1 LNIEKKDVKQRRLL
15 HKSKQWVGMDILKAM
30 RVYVAIVETGSFVAA
45 ANQRDTSTAAISR
58 HVAALENHLGARLL
72 NRTTRRLSMTDVGQE
87 FFNRAQAIF
96 ADVSEAEAIAGENA
110 TKPSGQLRIS
120 APLSFGISKLSQWLP
135 GFVARYP
142 DLKLD
147 IDLSDR
153 LVDLATDGID
163 VAVRIGRQAAST
175 NVVAR
180 RLGSIP
186 LEICAAP
193 DYLNRRGTPSSPHE
207 LSEHQTTSFSYL
219 STGDNWTLTNS
230 QGRTETIRIKPSVHA
245 NNGDILRELAV
256 HGYGIILQPSFIV
269 EKDIAAGRL
278 MRILEDWRLDD
289 LNLYAIYL
297 SRKFLSAK
305 VRVFID
311 YLSEVVGS

>member
-1 LNIEKKDVKQRRLL
+1 LDVLR
-15 HKSKQWVGMDILKAM
+15 AM
-30 RVYVAIVETGSFVAA
+30 RVYVAVVEAGSFVAA
-45 ANQRDTSTAAISR
+45 ADRLDTSSAAVSR
-58 HVAALENHLGARLL
+58 HVAALEGHLGARLL

-87 FFNRAQAIF
+87 FFNRAAAIF

-110 TKPSGQLRIS
+110 TKPSGQLHIS
-120 APLSFGISKLSQWLP
+120 APLSFGISKLAQWLP

-163 VAVRIGRQAAST
+163 VAIRIGRHAAST
-175 NVVAR
+175 NVISR

-186 LEICAAP
+186 LEICASP
-193 DYLNRRGTPSSPHE
+193 DYLKRLGTPTSPQE
-207 LSEHQTTSFSYL
+207 LSKHQTMSYSYL
-219 STGDNWTLTNS
+219 STGDNWTLNNG
-230 QGRTETIRIKPSVHA
+230 QGRTETVRVRPSVHA
-245 NNGDILRELAV
+245 NNGDILRELAID
-256 HGYGIILQPSFIV
+256 GNGIILQPSFIV

-278 MRILEDWRLDD
+278 MRILADWRFDD

-311 YLSEVVGS
+311 YLGEIARS

>member
-1 LNIEKKDVKQRRLL
+1 MDVLR
-15 HKSKQWVGMDILKAM
+15 AM
-30 RVYVAIVETGSFVAA
+30 RVYVAVVETGSFVAA
-45 ANQRDTSTAAISR
+45 ADKLDTSNAAISR

-87 FFNRAQAIF
+87 FFARAQAIF
-96 ADVSEAEAIAGENA
+96 ADVSEAEAIAGENSSR
-110 TKPSGQLRIS
+110 PSGQLRIS

-175 NVVAR
+175 NIISR
-180 RLGSIP
+180 RLGSVP

-193 DYLNRRGTPSSPHE
+193 DYLKRRGTPTSPHE
-207 LSEHQTTSFSYL
+207 LSEHETTSYSYL
-219 STGDNWTLTNS
+219 ATGDSWTLTNS
-230 QGRTETIRIKPSVHA
+230 QGRTETIRIRPSVHA
-245 NNGDILRELAV
+245 NNGDILRELALQ
-256 HGYGIILQPSFIV
+256 GYGIIMQPSFIV

-278 MRILEDWRLDD
+278 VRILDNWSVEG
-289 LNLYAIYL
+289 LNLYAVYL
-297 SRKFLSAK
+297 SRKFLPAK

-311 YLSEVVGS
+311 YLSEAVRS

>member
-1 LNIEKKDVKQRRLL
+1 
-15 HKSKQWVGMDILKAM
+15 MDIFRAM
-30 RVYVAIVETGSFVAA
+30 RVYMAVVETGSFVAA
-45 ANQRDTSTAAISR
+45 AHQLNISNAAISR
-58 HVAALENHLGARLL
+58 HVAALETHLGARLL

-87 FFNRAQAIF
+87 FLSRAQAIIV
-96 ADVSEAEAIAGENA
+96 DVSEAEAIAGENA

-120 APLSFGISKLSQWLP
+120 APLSFGVSKLSQWLP

-163 VAVRIGRQAAST
+163 VAIRIGRQAAST
-175 NVVAR
+175 NVISR
-180 RLGSIP
+180 RLGSVP
-186 LEICAAP
+186 LQICAAP
-193 DYLNRRGTPSSPHE
+193 DYLERRGTPTSPHE
-207 LSEHQTTSFSYL
+207 LTEHQTTSFSYL
-219 STGDNWTLTNS
+219 STGDSWTLKNS
-230 QGRTETIRIKPSVHA
+230 HGRTETIRVKPSVHA

-256 HGYGIILQPSFIV
+256 QGYGIIMQPSFIV

-278 MRILEDWRLDD
+278 VRILEDWSLDG
-289 LNLYAIYL
+289 LNLYVIYL
-297 SRKFLSAK
+297 SRKFLSVK

-311 YLSEVVGS
+311 YLSEVAGS

>member
-1 LNIEKKDVKQRRLL
+1 
-15 HKSKQWVGMDILKAM
+15 MDILKGM
-30 RVYVAIVETGSFVAA
+30 KVYIAVVEAGSFVAA
-45 ANQRDTSTAAISR
+45 ADRLDTSTAAISR
-58 HVAALENHLGARLL
+58 HVAALEGHLGARLL

-87 FFNRAQAIF
+87 FFNRASAIF

-120 APLSFGISKLSQWLP
+120 APLSFGISKLAQWLP

-163 VAVRIGRQAAST
+163 VAIRIGRNAAST
-175 NVVAR
+175 NVISR
-180 RLGSIP
+180 RLGPIP
-186 LEICAAP
+186 VELCASP
-193 DYLNRRGTPSSPHE
+193 DYLTRLGTPTEPHD
-207 LSEHQTTSFSYL
+207 LSKHKTMSYSYL
-219 STGDNWTLTNS
+219 STGDSWTLNNG
-230 QGRTETIRIKPSVHA
+230 QGRSETVRVRPSVHA
-245 NNGDILRELAV
+245 NNGDILCELAV
-256 HGYGIILQPSFIV
+256 QGYGIILQPTFIV

-278 MRILEDWRLDD
+278 TRILEEWRFDD

-311 YLSEVVGS
+311 YISEVARAP

>member
-1 LNIEKKDVKQRRLL
+1 MDV
-15 HKSKQWVGMDILKAM
+15 LKAM
-30 RVYVAIVETGSFVAA
+30 RVYVAVVEAGSFVAA
-45 ANQRDTSTAAISR
+45 ADRLDTSSAAVSR
-58 HVAALENHLGARLL
+58 HVAALEGHLGARLL
-72 NRTTRRLSMTDVGQE
+72 NRTTRRLSMTDVGRE
-87 FFNRAQAIF
+87 FFNRAAAIF

-110 TKPSGQLRIS
+110 TKPSGQLHIS
-120 APLSFGISKLSQWLP
+120 APLSFGISKLAQWLP

-163 VAVRIGRQAAST
+163 VAIRIGRHAAST
-175 NVVAR
+175 NVISR

-186 LEICAAP
+186 LEICASP
-193 DYLNRRGTPSSPHE
+193 DYLKRLGTPTSPQE
-207 LSEHQTTSFSYL
+207 LSKHRTMSYSYL
-219 STGDNWTLTNS
+219 STGDSWTLNNG
-230 QGRTETIRIKPSVHA
+230 QGRTEAVRVRPSVHA
-245 NNGDILRELAV
+245 NNGDILRELAID
-256 HGYGIILQPSFIV
+256 GNGIILQPSFIV

-278 MRILEDWRLDD
+278 KRILEDWHFDD

-311 YLSEVVGS
+311 YLGDVAKS

>member
-1 LNIEKKDVKQRRLL
+1 
-15 HKSKQWVGMDILKAM
+15 MDILKAM
-30 RVYVAIVETGSFVAA
+30 KVYITVVETGSFVAA
-45 ANQRDTSTAAISR
+45 ADRLDTSSAAISR
-58 HVAALENHLGARLL
+58 HVAALEDHLGARLL

-87 FFNRAQAIF
+87 FFIRAAAIF

-110 TKPSGQLRIS
+110 TKPSGQIHIS
-120 APLSFGISKLSQWLP
+120 APLSFGISKLAQWLP

-142 DLKLD
+142 NLKLD

-163 VAVRIGRQAAST
+163 VALRIGRHAAST
-175 NVVAR
+175 NVISR

-186 LEICAAP
+186 LEICASP
-193 DYLNRRGTPSSPHE
+193 NYLKRQGTPTSPHE
-207 LSEHQTTSFSYL
+207 LSKHMTMSYSYL
-219 STGDNWTLTNS
+219 STGDSWTLKNA
-230 QGRTETIRIKPSVHA
+230 QGRTETIRVRPSVHA
-245 NNGDILRELAV
+245 NNGDILRELAID
-256 HGYGIILQPSFIV
+256 GNGIILQPSFIV

-278 MRILEDWRLDD
+278 LRILEDWQFDD

-311 YLSEVVGS
+311 YVSEIYRS

>member
-1 LNIEKKDVKQRRLL
+1 
-15 HKSKQWVGMDILKAM
+15 MDMLKAM
-30 RVYVAIVETGSFVAA
+30 RVYIAVVETGSFVAA
-45 ANQRDTSTAAISR
+45 ADRLDTSNAAISR
-58 HVAALENHLGARLL
+58 HVAALEGHLGARLL

-87 FFNRAQAIF
+87 FFNRATAIF

-110 TKPSGQLRIS
+110 TKPSGQLHIS
-120 APLSFGISKLSQWLP
+120 APLSFGISKLAQWLP
-135 GFVARYP
+135 RFVTRYP

-163 VAVRIGRQAAST
+163 VALRIGRHAAST
-175 NVVAR
+175 NVISR

-186 LEICAAP
+186 VELCASP
-193 DYLNRRGTPSSPHE
+193 DYLKRLGTPTSPQD
-207 LSEHQTTSFSYL
+207 LSKHRTMSYSYL
-219 STGDNWTLTNS
+219 STGDSWTLNND
-230 QGRTETIRIKPSVHA
+230 QGCTETVRVRPSVHA

-256 HGYGIILQPSFIV
+256 QGYGIILQPTFIV

-278 MRILEDWRLDD
+278 KRILVDWRIDD

-305 VRVFID
+305 VRIFID
-311 YLSEVVGS
+311 YLDEVARH